1 LSPILPANSFSMYRI
16 LFFLAIL
23 FIPAVFSW
31 WFFIPIAILSVYLF
45 KLPFE
50 IILAGSILDAV
61 YYFGDGFFAGHV
73 LTLFSFALIILA
85 LFLNERIHWR
95 KVI

>member
-1 LSPILPANSFSMYRI
+1 MYRT
-16 LFFLAIL
+16 LFFLAIV

-31 WFFIPIAILSVYLF
+31 WLFIPIAILSVYLF

-50 IILAGSILDAV
+50 IILAGSMLDSL
-61 YYFGDGFFAGHV
+61 YYFGSGFWISHV

-85 LFLNERIHWR
+85 LFLNDRIHWR
-95 KVI
+95 KII